1 MTGKV
6 GHYTQIVW
14 AESYK
19 IGCGYIMYKKGKRF
33 NKVRYNMIIIPIL
46 VKIQFNAQTNK
57 FIFFEDFI
65 FGFNKGFGVQLW
77 FFDKNTCQNLIVN

>member
-14 AESYK
+14 AETYK

-33 NKVRYNMIIIPIL
+33 NKVRYYMIIIPIL
-46 VKIQFNAQTNK
+46 MQIIRFLKCHK
-57 FIFFEDFI
+57 KLIFFEDFD
-65 FGFNKGFGVQLW
+65 FQLNKGFGV
-77 FFDKNTCQNLIVN
+77 